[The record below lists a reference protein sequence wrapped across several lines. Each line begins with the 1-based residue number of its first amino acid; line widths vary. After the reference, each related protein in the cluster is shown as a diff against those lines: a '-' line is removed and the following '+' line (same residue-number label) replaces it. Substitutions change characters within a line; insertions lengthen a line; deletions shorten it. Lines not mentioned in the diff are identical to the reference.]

1 MICILAYAVK
11 AVADTLL
18 SISEPIGKLTGIL
31 IALGS
36 LIGIIMYVPRLIRAV
51 LSR

>member
-1 MICILAYAVK
+1 MICILMYAVK

-18 SISEPIGKLTGIL
+18 LVSQPIGQMAGVL

-36 LIGIIMYVPRLIRAV
+36 IIGIITYVPRLIRAI

>member
-1 MICILAYAVK
+1 MYAVK

-18 SISEPIGKLTGIL
+18 SISEPVGQMAGVL

-36 LIGIIMYVPRLIRAV
+36 IIGIIIYVPRLIRV
-51 LSR
+51 MWFH